1 MAADIER
8 IIKNTEQLSVTPART
23 ALLAIAEA
31 GYQAIRTPSVI
42 RNAVS
47 HTDNT
52 LTVQDLTFDLAEY
65 RHLYVIGVGKC
76 SVDAAIEL
84 EAILGDRITAGAVL
98 DVRPTDRLSR
108 ITAYEGTHPYPS
120 KQNVEYTAKLLEIAE
135 QATQHDLVI
144 AIISGGG
151 STLLAQPVTHT
162 YAEEAALVRH
172 LFKKGATIEELN
184 TVRKH
189 LSRARGGHLA
199 AAVHPATLVTL
210 IFSDVPGDDLHIIA
224 SGPTVLDPSTCKDA
238 IEVLKRHDVDDA
250 TFGHEHLFETPKDPE
265 VFSHVHNRLVVTN
278 GTALE
283 AMRDRAQELG
293 YKAHIGDTRLQGEAR
308 VVAADIVKRLH
319 NEKERTVLLYGGETT
334 VTITGPGKG
343 GRNTELAAGA
353 LSVVH
358 DDELVTS
365 LASDGRDNTELAGGI
380 ADAHTREQANLR
392 GLRPEDYLFTNDTYT
407 LFHTLQQGVETGYT
421 GANVADLVIAIKHGP
436 A

>member
-1 MAADIER
+1 MGHDMDR
-8 IIKNTEQLSVTPART
+8 VIKNTEQLSVTPARA

-42 RNAVS
+42 RNTVS
-47 HTDNT
+47 RSNDTIT
-52 LTVQDLTFDLAEY
+52 IQDLSFDLAEY
-65 RHLYVIGVGKC
+65 RNLYVLGVGKC
-76 SVDAAIEL
+76 SIDAAIEL
-84 EAILGDRITAGAVL
+84 EDILGDRITEGAVV
-98 DVRPTDRLSR
+98 DVRPTDALKR
-108 ITAYEGTHPYPS
+108 IVAYEGTHPYPS
-120 KQNVEYTAKLLEIAE
+120 AQNIDHTARLLEIA
-135 QATQHDLVI
+135 QRATTHDLVI

-151 STLLAQPVTHT
+151 STLLAQPQSHT
-162 YAEEAALVRH
+162 FSEEATLVRQ

-189 LSRARGGHLA
+189 LSLARGGHLA

-224 SGPTVLDPSTCKDA
+224 SGPTVLDPSTCEDA
-238 IEVLKRHDVDDA
+238 RAVLTRHGVEDS
-250 TFGHEHLFETPKDPE
+250 TFGYEHLFETPKDPE
-265 VFSHVHNRLVVTN
+265 MFSHVHNRLVVTN

-283 AMRDRAQELG
+283 AMRDKARELG
-293 YKAHIGDTRLQGEAR
+293 YSAHIGDTRLQGEAR
-308 VVAADIVKRLH
+308 TVANDIVKRLRT
-319 NEKERTVLLYGGETT
+319 EEPRTVLLYGGETT

-353 LSVVH
+353 LLVVQ

-380 ADAHTREQANLR
+380 ADAHTREQAHIR
-392 GLRPEDYLFTNDTYT
+392 GLRAEDFLFTNDTYT
-407 LFHTLQQGVETGYT
+407 LFHTLQQGVVTGYT
-421 GANVADLVIAIKHGP
+421 GANVADLVIAMKHGP